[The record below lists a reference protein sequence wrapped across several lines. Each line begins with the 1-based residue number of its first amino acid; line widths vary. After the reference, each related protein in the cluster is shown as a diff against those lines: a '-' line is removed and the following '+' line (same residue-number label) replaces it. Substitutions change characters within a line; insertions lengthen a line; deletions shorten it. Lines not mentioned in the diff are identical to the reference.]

1 MESIITKKLGKRS
14 CTKVKN
20 RLLNKY
26 GISFSQAMQDF
37 EKVDGVLCEFFGSAA
52 DKFEKELV
60 ENILNVDHSN
70 KISPLIISNLDLVN
84 KTLLSYGNQDK
95 KMIIDSLLQKPGIIL
110 DIVDNLDI
118 PQATIYRR
126 VKELIKDGLLIVIG
140 YESVYGKGIPIYAP
154 LFEDVHINLL
164 KNNIDMSV
172 RVEEKTLNASKFY
185 QILA

>member
-1 MESIITKKLGKRS
+1 M
-14 CTKVKN
+14 
-20 RLLNKY
+20 
-26 GISFSQAMQDF
+26 
-37 EKVDGVLCEFFGSAA
+37 
-52 DKFEKELV
+52 
-60 ENILNVDHSN
+60 
-70 KISPLIISNLDLVN
+70 
-84 KTLLSYGNQDK
+84 SYGNQDK

-126 VKELIKDGLLIVIG
+126 VKELIKDKLLMVIG
-140 YESVYGKGIPIYAP
+140 YELVHGKGVPIYAP

-164 KNNIDMSV
+164 KNNVDMSV